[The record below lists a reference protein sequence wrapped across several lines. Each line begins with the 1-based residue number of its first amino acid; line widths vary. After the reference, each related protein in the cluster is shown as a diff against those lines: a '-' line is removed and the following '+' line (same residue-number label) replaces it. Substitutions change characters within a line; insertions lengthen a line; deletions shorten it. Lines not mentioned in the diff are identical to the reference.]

1 MILSIQRRVLKLF
14 SLYSVFWKGGGYCYI
29 SVPIGKEHVEFN
41 AHRVFYAR
49 TIIDAFSE
57 CELVEFCSNTL
68 EWEMKLIRV
77 ENIHQFDREIDN
89 RGQRFGLF
97 MFVKK

>member
-1 MILSIQRRVLKLF
+1 
-14 SLYSVFWKGGGYCYI
+14 
-29 SVPIGKEHVEFN
+29 
-41 AHRVFYAR
+41 
-49 TIIDAFSE
+49 
-57 CELVEFCSNTL
+57 
-68 EWEMKLIRV
+68 MKLIQV